1 MARSVPDRETGRLW
15 SWSRALL
22 LLLSTVAIMVLTI
35 AALGINFGGQKAIEE
50 HPMSEP
56 PATAEE
62 LNTALQTLFTRV
74 VTRNGTHFDRL
85 GTEWAAEAPSELR
98 TVTAMI
104 ARSGPISGGE
114 GFDSREAQLAF
125 RINAYNT
132 LVMANVAEH
141 WPITSV
147 HDVHGVIDPSPGFG
161 FFYGQFWMID
171 GGVTNLYDF
180 ESVIARSGDARI
192 HAVLNCA
199 SASCPPLSPTIMRA
213 ETLEVQL
220 AQAAE
225 RFASEAPFVE
235 VDHEARTIRL
245 SQIYEWHHVDFE
257 GHARRVGTLPTVLA
271 WIRFHARPRVRP
283 DIERADVEHYTIE
296 YVPYDWTLSRAR

>member
-1 MARSVPDRETGRLW
+1 MSGSASTTQPSKLFTWARVV
-15 SWSRALL
+15 L
-22 LLLSTVAIMVLTI
+22 LLLSTVSVVVLAI
-35 AALGINFGGQKAIEE
+35 AALGLNFGGQKAIEE

-62 LNTALQTLFTRV
+62 LGAAQQALFTRV
-74 VTRNGTHFDRL
+74 VTRNGTYFDRL
-85 GTEWAAEAPSELR
+85 GTEWAASEPSELR

-104 ARSGPISGGE
+104 ARSGPVSGGA
-114 GFDSREAQLAF
+114 GFESREAQLAY

-141 WPITSV
+141 WPVTSV
-147 HDVHGVIDPSPGFG
+147 HDVHGVIDPSAGFG
-161 FFYGQFWMID
+161 FFYGQFWMVD

-180 ESVIARSGDARI
+180 ENVIARSGDARI

-225 RFASEAPFVE
+225 RFASEPPFVA
-235 VDHEARTIRL
+235 VDHGARTIRL
-245 SQIYEWHHVDFE
+245 SQIYEWHRIDFE
-257 GHARRVGTLPTVLA
+257 GHARRVGALPTVLS

-283 DIERADVEHYTIE
+283 DVELADVEQYAIE
-296 YVPYDWTLSRAR
+296 YVPYDWTLSRAH